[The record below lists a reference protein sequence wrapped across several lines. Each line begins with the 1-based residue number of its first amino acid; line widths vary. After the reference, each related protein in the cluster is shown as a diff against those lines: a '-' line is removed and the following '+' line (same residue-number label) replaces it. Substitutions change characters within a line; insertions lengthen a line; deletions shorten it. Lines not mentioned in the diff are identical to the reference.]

1 MCESSALPTSARDH
15 LVQSSCS
22 SPTVSR
28 VPRRGT
34 AALRLPG
41 AAAAAA
47 AATVAEACTPPL
59 ATPPPSPT
67 PPPHCGE
74 PPRPTQSRW
83 HAETLVKGG
92 PTAGGRRDPRGVR
105 GARGACPTRRPCVGR
120 RARRAASPPGGPLT
134 ARARMYAAVKGSDGD
149 AGGGR
154 TGGARWRAGGG
165 HWWRGGVGG
174 GSRLVTGAAVG
185 RAPPSRATR
194 PARGESVRVPSPRA
208 AAAAARLKYAPAE
221 GGGRGRPGDA
231 PPRHTPQA
239 PWRVVWRQSPP
250 RGVDGPTRAAGG
262 RAGGERPVLVP
273 PQTGRATTARRSTW
287 GRARGRAPPPP
298 LRPPPSPRNAAADA
312 VDADVVVDAAA
323 GAPPAARKPPGRPR
337 EPRLR
342 ADNGADWSAIFS
354 CTAARRP
361 ALDGDATTTG
371 GRAAGMRRQR

>member
-1 MCESSALPTSARDH
+1 
-15 LVQSSCS
+15 
-22 SPTVSR
+22 
-28 VPRRGT
+28 
-34 AALRLPG
+34 
-41 AAAAAA
+41 
-47 AATVAEACTPPL
+47 
-59 ATPPPSPT
+59 
-67 PPPHCGE
+67 
-74 PPRPTQSRW
+74 
-83 HAETLVKGG
+83 
-92 PTAGGRRDPRGVR
+92 
-105 GARGACPTRRPCVGR
+105 
-120 RARRAASPPGGPLT
+120 
-134 ARARMYAAVKGSDGD
+134 MYAAVKGSDGD
-149 AGGGR
+149 AGGAHGGR
-154 TGGARWRAGGG
+154 AMAR
-165 HWWRGGVGG
+165 RGWPLVAWGSGG